1 MKKAFR
7 LHQEFRLKNTDEIW
21 NKKHKKVCR
30 GLIHHL
36 LIIITGCVSSSA
48 FASLV
53 AIPLVASSAVG
64 LKSCAITVWFKKY
77 KPINS
82 KKKKDKIVLLGNF
95 KLNRI
100 EVLLSEALI
109 DSNISH

>member
-1 MKKAFR
+1 M
-7 LHQEFRLKNTDEIW
+7 
-21 NKKHKKVCR
+21 
-30 GLIHHL
+30 IHHL

-82 KKKKDKIVLLGNF
+82 KKKKDKIVLLGNS

>member
-1 MKKAFR
+1 M
-7 LHQEFRLKNTDEIW
+7 
-21 NKKHKKVCR
+21 
-30 GLIHHL
+30 IHHL

-48 FASLV
+48 FASL
-53 AIPLVASSAVG
+53 IASSAIG

-77 KPINS
+77 KPINLK
-82 KKKKDKIVLLGNF
+82 KKKKDKIVLLGNS

>member
-1 MKKAFR
+1 M
-7 LHQEFRLKNTDEIW
+7 
-21 NKKHKKVCR
+21 
-30 GLIHHL
+30 IHHL

-82 KKKKDKIVLLGNF
+82 KKKKKDKIVLLGNF

-109 DSNISH
+109 D

>member
-1 MKKAFR
+1 M
-7 LHQEFRLKNTDEIW
+7 
-21 NKKHKKVCR
+21 
-30 GLIHHL
+30 IHHL

-48 FASLV
+48 FASL
-53 AIPLVASSAVG
+53 IASSAIG
-64 LKSCAITVWFKKY
+64 LKSYAITVWFKKY
-77 KPINS
+77 KPINLK
-82 KKKKDKIVLLGNF
+82 KKKKDKIVLLGNS